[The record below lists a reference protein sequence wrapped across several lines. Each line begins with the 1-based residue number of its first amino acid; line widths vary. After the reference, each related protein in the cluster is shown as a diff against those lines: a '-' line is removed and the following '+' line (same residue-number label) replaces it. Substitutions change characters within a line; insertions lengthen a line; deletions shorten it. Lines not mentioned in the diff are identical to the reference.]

1 MIKFIRVAMTQAG
14 CVGAVVL
21 YGMGRSWID
30 GETGLHPILAGVG
43 ICLFLLIPYIVGG
56 DDG

>member
-1 MIKFIRVAMTQAG
+1 MDKLIRVAMTQAC
-14 CVGAVVL
+14 CVLVVVL

-30 GETGLHPILAGVG
+30 GEIGLHPILAGVG
-43 ICLFLLIPYIVGG
+43 ICLFLLIPYVVGG